1 MTWLS
6 KAGIPIGV
14 PSPVVVGEGRP
25 STDFH
30 APAPQVVDGRPSPT
44 TTSEGL
50 TTTSEGTCRP
60 PLTPVGGIP
69 LDRGFT
75 LIEMLVVIAILAAAS
90 AILVARGPARSPGLE
105 ARAAASDLAQ
115 TLRLGRSRAIAA
127 DRPVSVVLD
136 LATHALTLDRAP
148 RPALPGSVG
157 LAAVMADGSVVRQ
170 QAVFVFAPDGSA
182 SGGQVLLG
190 VGGRRLVVAVD
201 WLTGRVGVDAR

>member
-1 MTWLS
+1 MD
-6 KAGIPIGV
+6 GP
-14 PSPVVVGEGRP
+14 PSP
-25 STDFH
+25 
-30 APAPQVVDGRPSPT
+30 
-44 TTSEGL
+44 

-60 PLTPVGGIP
+60 ILTPVAGIP

-136 LATHALTLDRAP
+136 LATHAMTLDRAP

-157 LAAVMADGSVVRQ
+157 LAAVMADGSVVRR

-182 SGGQVLLG
+182 SGGQVLLD
-190 VGGRRLVVAVD
+190 VGGRRLTVAVD